1 MTERHVGFKG
11 QLKGCWFMIMSSV
24 MKLNDYNFE
33 RCVLQLRWVI
43 AVSDSS

>member
-24 MKLNDYNFE
+24 MKLNEHKFE
-33 RCVLQLRWVI
+33 RRVLQPHWVI